1 MRTIKF
7 DVEDSK
13 VSEILQALL
22 NSGVT
27 VKNVEVTSTQ
37 HSKTVMVSESCTA
50 EDSGSSL
57 VLYRHSYQIGKNE
70 GTSTTAVI
78 LGVKPVG
85 GTIFYIDDS
94 ADGIYEFFDVDGNLM
109 ENVQVG
115 DRPYAYRV
123 IKKGSKDKYYVY
135 HDKVYNN
142 LRWTYCRG
150 KDYVYESLDM
160 HENIDSGKRNTE
172 KVMEKDSGSYIA
184 ADSKG
189 YPTIWRQLQQVR
201 DAKVGGCNDWFVPS
215 RYEIE
220 KLRIAIKS
228 GIIVGGTIAG
238 SSYEESIFIRK
249 WFWSSSEYSSQ
260 GAWGWSYTN
269 QYWYGGGKAITNS
282 VFFVR
287 AF

>member
-1 MRTIKF
+1 MNTIKF
-7 DVEDSK
+7 NVEDSK
-13 VSEILQALL
+13 VSEVLKALL
-22 NSGVT
+22 NSGVV
-27 VKNVEVTSTQ
+27 VKNVEVTNTQ
-37 HSKTVMVSESCTA
+37 HSKTAMVSELCSVEA
-50 EDSGSSL
+50 SGSSFT
-57 VLYRHSYQIGKNE
+57 LYRHGYC
-70 GTSTTAVI
+70 STEVI
-78 LGVKPVG
+78 SGVKPVG
-85 GTIFYIDDS
+85 GTIFCIDDT
-94 ADGIYEFFDVDGNLM
+94 ADGEYQFFDTWGNLI

-115 DRPYAYRV
+115 DRPYYYKI

-172 KVMEKDSGSYIA
+172 KVMEKDSGSYIT
-184 ADSKG
+184 ADSKR
-189 YPTIWRQLQQVR
+189 YPTIWHQLQQVR

-282 VFFVR
+282 AFFIR

>member
-1 MRTIKF
+1 MNTIKF

-13 VSEILQALL
+13 VLEVLKALL
-22 NSGVT
+22 NSGVA
-27 VKNVEVTSTQ
+27 VKNVEVTDTQ
-37 HSKTVMVSESCTA
+37 YSKAVMVSKSSVA
-50 EDSGSSL
+50 EASGSSF
-57 VLYRHSYQIGKNE
+57 VLYRHSHQIGQNE

-78 LGVKPVG
+78 LGVKPAG

-115 DRPYAYRV
+115 DRPYYYKV

-142 LRWTYCRG
+142 LRWTYCG
-150 KDYVYESLDM
+150 DKDCVYESLDM

-172 KVMEKDSGSYIA
+172 KVMEKDGGSYIA

-201 DAKVGGCNDWFVPS
+201 DAKVGGCDDWFVPS

-238 SSYEESIFIRK
+238 SSYEESIFTNKRT
-249 WFWSSSEYSSQ
+249 WSSNEYSSQ

-282 VFFVR
+282 VFFIR